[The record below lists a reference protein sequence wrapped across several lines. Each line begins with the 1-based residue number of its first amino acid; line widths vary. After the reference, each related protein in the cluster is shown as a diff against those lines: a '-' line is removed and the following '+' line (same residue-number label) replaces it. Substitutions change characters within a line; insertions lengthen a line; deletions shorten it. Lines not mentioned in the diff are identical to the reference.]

1 MSDGGWSRRLILHA
15 DLTAGI
21 VAVVGGFECTLPTS
35 DRAVGRQPEDEVLM
49 LKLKDAQVSRAKR
62 IL

>member
-1 MSDGGWSRRLILHA
+1 M
-15 DLTAGI
+15 
-21 VAVVGGFECTLPTS
+21 AVVGGFECTMPTS
-35 DRAVGRQPEDEVLM
+35 ERAVGRQPEDEVLM